1 MNIKLDR
8 DVRIRLN
15 EEDITNWK
23 NSRRLTQSFSFGSF
37 VFQVSI
43 CFETASSVSYVHSED
58 QKLVV
63 GLTLK
68 DSDILFSSSSNKDI
82 IVDGI
87 SLQVDR
93 WNKDK
98 RLRHEEKRSKDK
110 SI

>member
-1 MNIKLDR
+1 MNIRLDKE
-8 DVRIRLN
+8 VRIRLN

-23 NSRRLTQSFSFGSF
+23 NSRRLIQSFRFGSF

-43 CFETASSVSYVHSED
+43 WFDTAASASYVHSEG

-68 DSDILFSSSSNKDI
+68 DSDILFSNPGNKDI
-82 IVDGI
+82 TIDGI
-87 SLQVDR
+87 NLQVDR

-98 RLRHEEKRSKDK
+98 RSRHEEKRSKEK
-110 SI
+110 VI

>member
-1 MNIKLDR
+1 MNIRLDKE
-8 DVRIRLN
+8 VRIRLN
-15 EEDITNWK
+15 EEDITSWK
-23 NSRRLTQSFSFGSF
+23 NTRRLIQSFSFGSF

-43 CFETASSVSYVHSED
+43 CFDTAASASYVHSEG

-98 RLRHEEKRSKDK
+98 RVRHEEKRSKDK

>member
-1 MNIKLDR
+1 MNIRLDR
-8 DVRIRLN
+8 EVRIRLN
-15 EEDITNWK
+15 EEDVTNWK
-23 NSRRLTQSFSFGSF
+23 NTRRLIQSFSFGSF

-43 CFETASSVSYVHSED
+43 CFDTAASASYVHSEG

-68 DSDILFSSSSNKDI
+68 DSDVLFSSSSNKDI
-82 IVDGI
+82 IVEGI

-98 RLRHEEKRSKDK
+98 RSRHEEKGSKDK
-110 SI
+110 DI